1 MLTAVMSGATLGLL
15 NMVHCAAMCG
25 PLSSAASL
33 PSSAQRAARYQL
45 GRLASYVFLGAL
57 SGHLG
62 SALRLIAPGTA
73 SVWVVATL
81 TAAACLL
88 TARSL
93 FSGAAAT
100 SGLVQLKTGRKRR
113 SLFGLFLE
121 LVPREPFVLGM
132 LSALLPCGV
141 LAAAVLAAVATGDAL
156 LGSSLMFAFAAV
168 SGVAVWGATIAI
180 QLAPRRFPLP
190 ARRALAFALVAM
202 AGLALY
208 RPIYAITRDPHAA
221 GPHAACHGVAP

>member
-1 MLTAVMSGATLGLL
+1 MLTAVMSGATLGLI

-33 PSSAQRAARYQL
+33 PSGAHRATRYQL
-45 GRLASYVFLGAL
+45 GRLVSYAFLGAL

-62 SALRLIAPGTA
+62 RALRLIAPSSA
-73 SVWVVATL
+73 SIWIVAAL

-93 FSGAAAT
+93 FAGSLGS
-100 SGLVQLKTGRKRR
+100 SGLVQLKTGPQRR
-113 SLFGLFLE
+113 SLFALFLQ
-121 LVPREPFVLGM
+121 LVPREPFVLGV

-141 LAAAVLAAVATGDAL
+141 LASAVLAAVATGDAV
-156 LGSSLMFAFAAV
+156 LGSSLMLAFAAV
-168 SGVAVWGATIAI
+168 SGVAVWSATLALQI
-180 QLAPRRFPLP
+180 APRRFALP
-190 ARRALAFALVAM
+190 VRRVLAVALVAM

-208 RPIYAITRDPHAA
+208 RPIHALSREPHAD
-221 GPHAACHGVAP
+221 PHAACHGSTP

>member
-1 MLTAVMSGATLGLL
+1 MLIAVVTGATLGLL
-15 NMVHCAAMCG
+15 NMVHCVAMCG

-33 PSSAQRAARYQL
+33 PSGAQRATRYQL
-45 GRLASYVFLGAL
+45 GRLASYTFLGAL

-62 SALRLIAPGTA
+62 RALQLITPGAA
-73 SVWVVATL
+73 SIWVVATL

-93 FSGAAAT
+93 FEGARAG
-100 SGLVQLKTGRKRR
+100 SGLVQLKAARKNR
-113 SLFGLFLE
+113 SLFALFLG

-141 LAAAVLAAVATGDAL
+141 LASVVLAAVATGDAL
-156 LGSSLMFAFAAV
+156 LGSLLMLAFAAV
-168 SGVAVWGATIAI
+168 SGMAVWSATLAI
-180 QLAPRRFPLP
+180 QLAPRRFALP
-190 ARRALAFALVAM
+190 VRRALALALVAI

-208 RPIYAITRDPHAA
+208 RPLQTLTSVSHAA
-221 GPHAACHGVAP
+221 EPHMACHGSAP

>member
-1 MLTAVMSGATLGLL
+1 
-15 NMVHCAAMCG
+15 MVHCAAMCG

-33 PSSAQRAARYQL
+33 PSSAHRATRYQL
-45 GRLASYVFLGAL
+45 GRLASYAFLGAL

-62 SALRLIAPGTA
+62 RALRLIAPGAA
-73 SVWVVATL
+73 SSWIAASL

-93 FSGAAAT
+93 FAGASASA
-100 SGLVQLKTGRKRR
+100 GLVQLKTGPQRR
-113 SLFGLFLE
+113 SLFALFLQ

-141 LAAAVLAAVATGDAL
+141 LASAVLAAVAAGDAV
-156 LGSSLMFAFAAV
+156 LGSSLMLAFAAV
-168 SGVAVWGATIAI
+168 SGVAVWSATLAM
-180 QLAPRRFPLP
+180 QVAPRRFALP
-190 ARRALAFALVAM
+190 VRRALAFALVAM

-208 RPIYAITRDPHAA
+208 RPIHALTREPHAA
-221 GPHAACHGVAP
+221 DPHAACHGSSP